1 MPAASELLDG
11 LRSAQTAAAARHAL
25 RALEDD
31 LTPRQ
36 LADLL
41 PAIDSLT
48 GLAKLA
54 SQHSTILPALRRMPP
69 QAYHRRDIARDVAFF
84 SAGAVLG
91 RSKSLIVALCGRGNR
106 LMLPWSL
113 FLQFLPASAFDVVI
127 LADRN
132 MDDFIA
138 GIEGYAPDLWSVA
151 QRVLSDV
158 DAHGYQRIYCYGTST
173 GGLPALRF
181 GLFAGAYRSISV
193 GGLFSWPIHRLQSG
207 KSLQAFDPLCLCNS
221 RPRGHLVCIHASDA
235 QRDKRAAQHLQRVL
249 KISRVPVD
257 GAADHNIVYR
267 IYQAGGLPTFNAQ
280 LFDFDPRL
288 LHFMRR
294 PSAGSPGSRG
304 QGAAGVPN

>member
-41 PAIDSLT
+41 PEVDGLT

-54 SQHSTILPALRRMPP
+54 CEHSTILPALRRMPP
-69 QAYHRRDIARDVAFF
+69 QGYHRRNLARDVAFF
-84 SAGAVLG
+84 SAEPIPA

-138 GIEGYAPDLWSVA
+138 GIEGYAPDLWGVV
-151 QRVLSDV
+151 QRLRSEV
-158 DAHGYQRIYCYGTST
+158 DLHAYQRLYSYGTST

-181 GLFAGAYRSISV
+181 GVLAGAYRSISV
-193 GGLFSWPIHRLQSG
+193 GGLFSWPIKRLENG
-207 KSLQAFDPLCLCNS
+207 KSLQTFDPLCLCNS
-221 RPRGHLVCIHASDA
+221 LPRGHLVCVHASDA
-235 QRDKRAAQHLQRVL
+235 QRDKKAAQHLQRIL

-267 IYQAGGLPTFNAQ
+267 IYQAGGLPTFNGQ
-280 LFDFDPRL
+280 LFDFDPL
-288 LHFMRR
+288 LLRVSR
-294 PSAGSPGSRG
+294 PRSVGFPGTPG
-304 QGAAGVPN
+304 QGAADVPS

>member
-41 PAIDSLT
+41 HAIDGLT

-54 SQHSTILPALRRMPP
+54 CEHSTILPALRQMPP
-69 QAYHRRDIARDVAFF
+69 QEYSRRDLARDVAFF
-84 SAGAVLG
+84 SAEGPPTP
-91 RSKSLIVALCGRGNR
+91 SKSLIVALCGRGNR

-138 GIEGYAPDLWSVA
+138 GIEGYAPDLWSVS

-158 DAHGYQRIYCYGTST
+158 DGRGYQRIYSYGTST

-181 GLFAGAYRSISV
+181 GVLAGAYRSISV

-207 KSLQAFDPLCLCNS
+207 KLLQAFDPLCLCNS

-235 QRDKRAAQHLQRVL
+235 HRDKRASQHLQRIL

-257 GAADHNIVYR
+257 GAADHNVVYR
-267 IYQAGGLPTFNAQ
+267 IYQAGGLPAFNGQ
-280 LFDFDPRL
+280 LFDFDPL
-288 LHFMRR
+288 VLPVSRR
-294 PSAGSPGSRG
+294 RSVGSPGNRG
-304 QGAAGVPN
+304 RGAAGVPS